1 VRLDPCAVP
10 ARLSDL
16 HYADLFE
23 ADGWD
28 RVIASLE
35 KAKHEQSLLREQGET
50 RGTFIVFTRV
60 MEEEWDGLPGYFAR
74 LSYPE
79 LRGGASAEACEEL
92 NHVFKAQCLSTLH
105 ELRSNR
111 VDQNPSLWEDKK
123 KYGIATYKTIQDYRI
138 TFLSEAALSIVFTS
152 MVYTGGVHENYRFV
166 TENFALQPVV
176 QLPLSLFFKY
186 DYSKTLG
193 LQSREALKK
202 HAWER
207 SLSSEFFANMFVG
220 EGFAKEWLV
229 EGTTFEDNIKLYFT
243 FSGEGLTLYF
253 PPYHV
258 APFAAGTWEVTLPY
272 YDLREILRPNGPHR
286 LFTTPA
292 VHPKLPMSGL

>member
-92 NHVFKAQCLSTLH
+92 NHVFKAQCLSTLR
-105 ELRSNR
+105 LIPLSQ
-111 VDQNPSLWEDKK
+111 VDQ
-123 KYGIATYKTIQDYRI
+123 Y
-138 TFLSEAALSIVFTS
+138 
-152 MVYTGGVHENYRFV
+152 
-166 TENFALQPVV
+166 
-176 QLPLSLFFKY
+176 
-186 DYSKTLG
+186 LG
-193 LQSREALKK
+193 L
-202 HAWER
+202 
-207 SLSSEFFANMFVG
+207 
-220 EGFAKEWLV
+220 
-229 EGTTFEDNIKLYFT
+229 
-243 FSGEGLTLYF
+243 SGG
-253 PPYHV
+253 
-258 APFAAGTWEVTLPY
+258 
-272 YDLREILRPNGPHR
+272 I
-286 LFTTPA
+286 
-292 VHPKLPMSGL
+292 